1 MKRLVQKGF
10 TTNIKTA
17 RRMVDRLKPEVWDA
31 LEEVIKE
38 HPVLLNRA
46 PTLHRLGIQAF
57 EPKLVEGKAIQIHPL
72 VCPAFNADFDGDQM
86 AVHVPLFAPAQA
98 EARVLMMSTNNLFSP
113 RDGAPA
119 MAPGNDMV
127 LGCFYLT
134 MIKRGAKQPDKVS
147 EEEAAQLPL
156 YGSVGEAIRAY
167 DFGYRT
173 LHELVCVRHPKG
185 NINADGHGARL
196 VTTVGRILFNEI
208 LPEELQFAN
217 VLADKKTISR
227 LVLDTYE
234 ACGNERCVQ
243 LLDDVKSLG
252 FKFATKSGMSISMG
266 DFRVESRREDII
278 HRTEA
283 QVNKVN
289 KAYIDDPYS
298 MTAQERERQ
307 VLNAWVKAT
316 QDVATDVSNAL
327 DKFNPLSLMSQSGA
341 TGKVKQMMQIV
352 GMRGLMQDPSGRLI
366 EDLPVKS
373 NFRQGLEL
381 HEYFVST
388 HGARKGLADTA
399 LRTAD
404 AGYLTRRLV
413 DVSQD
418 VIIRAEDCG
427 TSDGIFV
434 REVYESDE

>member
-1 MKRLVQKGF
+1 
-10 TTNIKTA
+10 
-17 RRMVDRLKPEVWDA
+17 
-31 LEEVIKE
+31 
-38 HPVLLNRA
+38 
-46 PTLHRLGIQAF
+46 
-57 EPKLVEGKAIQIHPL
+57 
-72 VCPAFNADFDGDQM
+72 
-86 AVHVPLFAPAQA
+86 
-98 EARVLMMSTNNLFSP
+98 
-113 RDGAPA
+113 
-119 MAPGNDMV
+119 
-127 LGCFYLT
+127 
-134 MIKRGAKQPDKVS
+134 
-147 EEEAAQLPL
+147 
-156 YGSVGEAIRAY
+156 
-167 DFGYRT
+167 
-173 LHELVCVRHPKG
+173 
-185 NINADGHGARL
+185 
-196 VTTVGRILFNEI
+196 
-208 LPEELQFAN
+208 
-217 VLADKKTISR
+217 
-227 LVLDTYE
+227 
-234 ACGNERCVQ
+234 
-243 LLDDVKSLG
+243 
-252 FKFATKSGMSISMG
+252 
-266 DFRVESRREDII
+266 VESRREEII

-418 VIIRAEDCG
+418 VIIRAQDCA
-427 TSDGIFV
+427 TNDGIFV
-434 REVYESDE
+434 REVYESDESARFDSPSIKGRRLADPFCIRRPREKLTMSIPTFPRRFSMT